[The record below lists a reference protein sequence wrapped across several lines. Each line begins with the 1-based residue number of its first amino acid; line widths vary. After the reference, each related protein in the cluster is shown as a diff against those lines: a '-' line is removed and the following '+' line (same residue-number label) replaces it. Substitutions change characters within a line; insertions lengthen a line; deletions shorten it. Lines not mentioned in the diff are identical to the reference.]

1 MKIVKSLEESNLL
14 MKDVSEVIKNRILN
28 KLLGTLGP
36 SLLANL
42 STGKEVKAKI
52 PGWEVIR
59 ADEGTIR
66 AGQDF

>member
-42 STGKEVKAKI
+42 STGKEVKAKT

-59 ADEGTIR
+59 ADEGTTR

>member
-59 ADEGTIR
+59 ADEGTTR

>member
-28 KLLGTLGP
+28 KLLGTLGS

-59 ADEGTIR
+59 ADEGTTR

>member
-28 KLLGTLGP
+28 KLLGTLGA

-42 STGKEVKAKI
+42 LTGKEVKAKI

-59 ADEGTIR
+59 ADEGTTR

>member
-1 MKIVKSLEESNLL
+1 MKIVKSIEESNLL

-59 ADEGTIR
+59 ADEGTTR

>member
-28 KLLGTLGP
+28 KLLGTLGA
-36 SLLANL
+36 SLLAHL
-42 STGKEVKAKI
+42 LTGQEVKAKI

-59 ADEGTIR
+59 ADEGTTR
-66 AGQDF
+66 AGPDF

>member
-1 MKIVKSLEESNLL
+1 MKIVQSLEESNLL

-59 ADEGTIR
+59 ADEGTTR

>member
-28 KLLGTLGP
+28 KLLGTLGS

-52 PGWEVIR
+52 PGWEVIW
-59 ADEGTIR
+59 ADEGTTR

>member
-42 STGKEVKAKI
+42 SIGKEVKAKI

-59 ADEGTIR
+59 ADEGTTR

>member
-59 ADEGTIR
+59 ADEGTTR
-66 AGQDF
+66 AGPDF

>member
-28 KLLGTLGP
+28 KLLGTLGT

-42 STGKEVKAKI
+42 LTGKEVKAKI

-59 ADEGTIR
+59 AYEGTTR